1 MRISDWSSDVCSS
14 VLEDL
19 HGVQDPLEGFVH
31 EAIEAGALER
41 QLETAAT
48 PPKELHP
55 HMTLELADLAADRS
69 LGNAQLLCRPQECS
83 TSDDRRVGKGGVRT
97 GRPLWTPSHQKKKT
111 KTQV

>member
-48 PPKELHP
+48 PPKERHP
-55 HMTLELADLAADRS
+55 HMTLELGDLAADRS
-69 LGNAQLLCRPQECS
+69 LGNAQLLCRPRECS
-83 TSDDRRVGKGGVRT
+83 MPCRGFKGTQRVKGRKIT
-97 GRPLWTPSHQKKKT
+97 RIH
-111 KTQV
+111 